1 MTATIYD
8 PRLFALRRV
17 VRMEA
22 HAGPATTRQAEQL
35 ALREYQA
42 GHSVANALSCATRYL
57 RSVRTVS
64 PKDVA

>member
-42 GHSVANALSCATRYL
+42 GHSVANALSSATRYL
-57 RSVRTVS
+57 RSLRHDV
-64 PKDVA
+64 PKGAA